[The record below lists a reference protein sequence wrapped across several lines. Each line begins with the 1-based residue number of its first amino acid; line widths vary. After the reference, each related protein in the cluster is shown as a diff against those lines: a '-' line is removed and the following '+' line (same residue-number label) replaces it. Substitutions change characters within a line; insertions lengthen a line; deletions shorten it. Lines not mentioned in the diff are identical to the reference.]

1 MALVRGR
8 LRTQWL
14 YPVAGAFIAA
24 VLIPVIVGEFW
35 VHVFT
40 EILILGLFAVSFN
53 LIFGYMGQLSF
64 GHAAYY
70 GVGAYTT
77 GLLMVRAHW
86 PLFVCLPA
94 SMLTAGAAAAVLG
107 FFCVR
112 LRGIYFAIL
121 TMAFGQLVFY
131 IIFQWYSFTGGDNGL
146 QGVVPPHYLFRA
158 NAYYY
163 FALLVVT
170 IAMIVLRLIT
180 ESPFGY
186 TMRAIRD
193 NTERTEF
200 IGVNVRRYMLVNF
213 IIAGMF
219 AGLAGALWGPFNRS
233 VAPDLAAW
241 QQSGNPVFMAVLGGP
256 HQFLGPMVGS
266 VIYTF
271 LNAFVT
277 GFTEYWPLVSGFVM
291 ILVVLLMP
299 GGFLGIMK
307 GKRLFQARAAFREA
321 AGDGKKQ
328 GELKGG

>member
-1 MALVRGR
+1 MATTGKGIGR
-8 LRTQWL
+8 NRWV
-14 YPVAGAFIAA
+14 YFIAAAFIAA
-24 VLIPVIVGEFW
+24 ALIPALVGEFW

-40 EILILGLFAVSFN
+40 EILVLGLFAASFN

-77 GLLMVRAHW
+77 GLLMVKAHW
-86 PLFVCLPA
+86 PLFLCLPA
-94 SMLTAGAAAAVLG
+94 SMITAGAVAAILG
-107 FFCVR
+107 LFCVR

-146 QGVVPPHYLFRA
+146 QGIVPPRYLLGA
-158 NAYYY
+158 DAYYY
-163 FALLVVT
+163 FVLLVVT
-170 IAMIVLRLIT
+170 AASIVLWLIT

-200 IGVNVRRYMLVNF
+200 IGINVQRYMLINF
-213 IIAGMF
+213 IVAGMF
-219 AGLAGALWGPFNRS
+219 AGLAGAMWGPFNRS

-241 QQSGNPVFMAVLGGP
+241 QHSGIPVFMAVLGGP
-256 HQFLGPMVGS
+256 HHFLGPMVGS

-277 GFTEYWPLVSGFVM
+277 GFTEYWPLVSGLII

-299 GGFLGIMK
+299 GGLFGVMRGK
-307 GKRLFQARAAFREA
+307 GLFRRRASSESAART
-321 AGDGKKQ
+321 
-328 GELKGG
+328 GELKRG